1 MTYGRGAKAS
11 AQSLGEYGIII
22 ALISVVCMSAL
33 ILLGPNI
40 STLLGNVSG
49 ALGQNQNLTAK
60 PSSSPAVTAVDT
72 TTVSSSSGTVTA
84 PQPMAVSVQMD
95 KKSGQ
100 IQLSNLEN
108 ASGGKVITSSQ
119 GTKLAGLALLRLS
132 QTATTNNG
140 EPPDP
145 VSLALIKQLAEF
157 GQQMAAEEASLK
169 LPPST
174 DPSSAA
180 YAEYYNSGL
189 SQQGLSNFLN
199 TYDKLQQLI
208 GNNPNYSNIMQQVN
222 DYTGIATEIT
232 VNNYVKS
239 YLPLAPS
246 DIAQAS
252 RGTDITTKPLSVE
265 FSPADIQAA
274 MGQMAQLASP

>member
-1 MTYGRGAKAS
+1 
-11 AQSLGEYGIII
+11 LGQKQNQT
-22 ALISVVCMSAL
+22 A
-33 ILLGPNI
+33 I
-40 STLLGNVSG
+40 STSTPV
-49 ALGQNQNLTAK
+49 
-60 PSSSPAVTAVDT
+60 VTPVDT
-72 TTVSSSSGTVTA
+72 ATVASSSSSGAGTA
-84 PQPMAVSVQMD
+84 SQPMAVSVQMD

-132 QTATTNNG
+132 QTAATNNG

-189 SQQGLSNFLN
+189 SQQGLGNFVD
-199 TYDKLQQLI
+199 TYDKLQQQI
-208 GNNPNYSNIMQQVN
+208 GSNPNYSNIMQQVN
-222 DYTGIATEIT
+222 DYVGIATQIT
-232 VNNYVKS
+232 VNNYAKD
-239 YLPLAPS
+239 YFPLSTEA
-246 DIAQAS
+246 I
-252 RGTDITTKPLSVE
+252 RGTDITTKPLSVQ

-274 MGQMAQLASP
+274 MNQMSQITGP